1 MKELKKEEM
10 KKVEGGAN
18 PFFVTSIVTAIIAF
32 VVGIF
37 YGYSNPKT
45 CND

>member
-1 MKELKKEEM
+1 MREINKEEM
-10 KKVEGGAN
+10 KKIEGGAN
-18 PFFVTSIVTAIIAF
+18 PLIVTSIVTAIITF

-45 CND
+45 CNE